1 MSAVWFNGAFVAGTL
16 PLDPQDR
23 GFLLGDGV
31 FETVAVIN
39 HKPLWLDEHVQRMAY
54 AANELGLPF
63 HAEGLFAGLTEVLK
77 KSEAQCEV
85 LRITL
90 GRGKTSRGLAGDG
103 TSPSLLI
110 TLDEFA
116 AKNLFQPCRLKV
128 SQVRRNAFA
137 PSSRLKTL
145 SYIDGVAAAR
155 EVTSEA
161 DDALMLITSGDVA
174 SSTVANVFVLRGDAL
189 ITPSLDQGI
198 LPGITRRILLDN
210 AKKLGLNPV
219 ERAVPLEDLVRADA
233 VFLCNSLRFIRSVT
247 MLNGE
252 PLGRRPLDN
261 LIEGLGAL
269 AKKQCGIDPR
279 TLLRMKGRDNEIFC

>member
-1 MSAVWFNGAFVAGTL
+1 LSTVWFNGKFVTGTL
-16 PLDPQDR
+16 PLDPHDR
-23 GFLLGDGV
+23 GLLLGDGV

-39 HKPLWLDEHVQRMAY
+39 RKPLWLDEHVQRMAH
-54 AANELGLPF
+54 AAEELGLGF
-63 HAEGLFAGLTEVLK
+63 NAAGTFAGLTEVLEK
-77 KSEAQCEV
+77 CEAPCEV

-90 GRGKTSRGLAGDG
+90 SRGKAARGLAGDG

-128 SQVRRNAFA
+128 SQVRRNEFA

-155 EVTSEA
+155 EVASEA
-161 DDALMLITSGDVA
+161 NDALMLNTSGHVA
-174 SSTVANVFVLRGDAL
+174 SATVGNIFALQGDEL

-198 LPGITRRILLDN
+198 LPGITRHVLLSH
-210 AKKLGLNPV
+210 AKKLGFKPV
-219 ERAVPLEDLVRADA
+219 ERIVPLEDLVRADA

-247 MLNGE
+247 TLNGE
-252 PLGRRPLDN
+252 PLGKGSLDR
-261 LIEGLGAL
+261 LIEGLGGL

-279 TLLRMKGRDNEIFC
+279 TLM

>member
-1 MSAVWFNGAFVAGTL
+1 MSAVWFNGGFVAGTL
-16 PLDPQDR
+16 PLDPYDR

-39 HKPLWLDEHVQRMAY
+39 HKPLWLDEHVQRMAH
-54 AANELGLPF
+54 AAAELGIAF
-63 HAEGLFAGLTEVLK
+63 SAASTFTGLTEVLE
-77 KSEAQCEV
+77 KSVAQCEV

-90 GRGKTSRGLAGDG
+90 SRGKAARGLAGDG

-116 AKNLFQPCRLKV
+116 AKNLFQSCRLKV
-128 SQVRRNAFA
+128 SQVRRNEFA

-145 SYIDGVAAAR
+145 SYIDGIAAAR
-155 EVTSEA
+155 EVAGDA
-161 DDALMLITSGDVA
+161 DDALMLNTSGHVTSA
-174 SSTVANVFVLRGDAL
+174 TVANIFALHGDEL

-198 LPGITRRILLDN
+198 LPGIMRRVLLDH
-210 AKKLGLNPV
+210 AKKLGFKPV

-233 VFLCNSLRFIRSVT
+233 VFLCNSLRFIRPVT
-247 MLNGE
+247 ALNGE
-252 PLGRRPLDN
+252 PLGKGSLNR
-261 LIEGLGAL
+261 LIEGLGGL

-279 TLLRMKGRDNEIFC
+279 TLM

>member
-16 PLDPQDR
+16 PLDPHDR

-39 HKPLWLDEHVQRMAY
+39 RKPLWLDEHVQRMAH
-54 AANELGLPF
+54 ATAELGIGF
-63 HAEGLFAGLTEVLK
+63 NAAGTFAGLTEVLE
-77 KSEAQCEV
+77 KSAAPCEV

-90 GRGKTSRGLAGDG
+90 SRGKSARGLAGDG

-110 TLDEFA
+110 TLDEFS

-128 SQVRRNAFA
+128 SRVRRNEFA

-145 SYIDGVAAAR
+145 SYIDGIAAAR
-155 EVTSEA
+155 EVAGEA
-161 DDALMLITSGDVA
+161 DDALMLNTSGHVA
-174 SSTVANVFVLRGDAL
+174 SATVANISMLHGDEL

-198 LPGITRRILLDN
+198 LPGIMRRVLLDH
-210 AKKLGLNPV
+210 AKKLGLKPV

-233 VFLCNSLRFIRSVT
+233 VFLCNSLRFIRPVT

-252 PLGRRPLDN
+252 PLGKASLDR
-261 LIEGLGAL
+261 LIEGLGGL
-269 AKKQCGIDPR
+269 AKRQCEIDPR
-279 TLLRMKGRDNEIFC
+279 TLM